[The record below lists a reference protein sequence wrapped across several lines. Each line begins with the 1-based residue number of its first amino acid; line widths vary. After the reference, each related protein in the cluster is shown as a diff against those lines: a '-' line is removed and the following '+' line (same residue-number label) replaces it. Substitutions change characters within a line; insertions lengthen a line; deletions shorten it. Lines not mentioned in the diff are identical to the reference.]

1 MYLHRATYKFDLVC
15 VWMLLCALKIIHF
28 FFNLKKMSPLQVQ
41 GILYIWCNMIYIYI
55 GNILKGFVTV
65 PFALWLTY
73 DNGLHMKSASLLW
86 QLFSLA
92 FEILIFL
99 YFCTRIRRLALET
112 KIEKFSDSLG
122 KLRFFFNLKL
132 SLDFWKTACFKHPL
146 KKQKQNPKYL
156 LCWEL
161 QVPYTRSCVSPRS
174 STFQGSHYWARRLEH
189 PMACVSTLSLLLWD
203 FVLSGK

>member
-1 MYLHRATYKFDLVC
+1 
-15 VWMLLCALKIIHF
+15 
-28 FFNLKKMSPLQVQ
+28 
-41 GILYIWCNMIYIYI
+41 
-55 GNILKGFVTV
+55 
-65 PFALWLTY
+65 
-73 DNGLHMKSASLLW
+73 MKSASLLW

-203 FVLSGK
+203 FVPQLKIMLFLDEQRMLVRTINCFVWSGTSTLLGSLSQY

>member
-15 VWMLLCALKIIHF
+15 VWMFLCALKIIHF
-28 FFNLKKMSPLQVQ
+28 FSILKKCL
-41 GILYIWCNMIYIYI
+41 LYKFREYFTFGVIWYIYI

-73 DNGLHMKSASLLW
+73 DNELHMKSASLLW

-132 SLDFWKTACFKHPL
+132 SLDFWKMACFKHPL

-174 STFQGSHYWARRLEH
+174 STFQGSHCWARRLEH